1 MTDRIPRPRKAAP
14 QSNTP
19 NPQAGAGKPTVT
31 PPGVTAL
38 IAALGDDGVRR
49 LGRQRRTHG
58 AAGALADL
66 VWSTACEADYL
77 HAHLY
82 RHADHLRDWLDALT
96 THPPTKG
103 ILPPLGHAADQY
115 AARLVQQ
122 MSQLTL
128 VLKIYQATLGTP
140 GS

>member
-1 MTDRIPRPRKAAP
+1 MTDRIPRPRNAAQ

-19 NPQAGAGKPTVT
+19 SPHAGTGRPTGT

-82 RHADHLRDWLDALT
+82 RHAADLRDWLDALT
-96 THPPTKG
+96 AHPPAKG
-103 ILPPLGHAADQY
+103 ILPLLGHVSDQY

-122 MSQLTL
+122 MSQLTV
-128 VLKIYQATLGTP
+128 VLKSYQATFDTP